1 VFTKRIFL
9 LILGMLSAGGCSA
22 ELLQVSADKT
32 TYLSTDSLDA
42 YQSYGDKMVRGLI
55 YIKEKKGAADISLFV
70 SSCGATGGAL
80 QFSNPDG
87 KVGKELQWS
96 TNGKGVVDSI
106 GIISCRYAGYL
117 KN

>member
-1 VFTKRIFL
+1 MIAKKVILLALGIF
-9 LILGMLSAGGCSA
+9 GSFGCNA

-106 GIISCRYAGYL
+106 GIITCRYAGYL